1 MITVNRTET
10 QITGMVNGTP
20 YSRTFTEENYHFMKE
35 LETRANTAGSMDE
48 LRQIVAEFEPY
59 TRESYKQMVET
70 KCPNLYVDASKNTF
84 HIKVGSKISKVP
96 LPEAFAQKLIKSFEK
111 NIPVE
116 PLLKAVGRFL
126 RHIPGRP
133 AYTPKRLQE
142 FADYISAP
150 YLDGKRAAELIAT
163 EGLSPDVAERFATS
177 TQVAITQEGLLV
189 CYKVSKEVM
198 KKFAL
203 NEDEEV
209 VQKNRYAP
217 TVDQDTGLLSYAMP
231 EHVEDRLFEPAVMG
245 QTKDAFHCKNNIEDK
260 VGHFIKVGCSHFL
273 DKWSQVGPPMGPG
286 LHCGGLA
293 YIRGYQNEGTVTHNI
308 FVDPAD
314 IHTIQINNDGV
325 MTVKRYFVHSSFAG
339 VNKNIYHSSDYAKMN
354 DEEYQQLLSEAVDE
368 LNEKVAD
375 LKGTIE

>member
-10 QITGMVNGTP
+10 HITGMVNGVP

-35 LETRANTAGSMDE
+35 LETKANTAGSMDE

-70 KCPNLYVDASKNTF
+70 KCPNLYVDAAKNTF
-84 HIKVGSKISKVP
+84 HIKVGGKVSKVP

-111 NIPVE
+111 DIPVE

-133 AYTPKRLQE
+133 AYTPQRLKE

-150 YLDGKRAAELIAT
+150 YLDEKRAAELVAT
-163 EGLSPDVAERFATS
+163 QGLSQEVAEKFATG

-189 CYKVSKEVM
+189 CYKVSREVL
-198 KKFAL
+198 KKYAL
-203 NEDEEV
+203 NENEEV

-217 TVDQDTGLLSYAMP
+217 TVDPDTGLVTYATP
-231 EHVEDRLFEPAVMG
+231 EHVEDRLFEPAIKG
-245 QTKDAFHCKNNIEDK
+245 QSGDAFHCKNSIEDK

-273 DKWSQVGPPMGPG
+273 DSWKQVGPPMGPG

-293 YIRGYQNEGTVTHNI
+293 YIRGYQNEGTETHNI

-354 DEEYQQLLSEAVDE
+354 DAEYQQLLSEAVDE

-375 LKGTIE
+375 LQATID